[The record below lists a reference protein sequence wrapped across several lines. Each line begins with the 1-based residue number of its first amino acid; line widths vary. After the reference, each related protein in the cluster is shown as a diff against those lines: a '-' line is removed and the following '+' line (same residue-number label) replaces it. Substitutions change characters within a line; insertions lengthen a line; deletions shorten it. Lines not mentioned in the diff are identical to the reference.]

1 MKVHISEIEKLPE
14 FSGIYKV
21 FYGQED
27 KIIYVGKS
35 HNIYKRWKN
44 GHHKLAQ
51 FIALYGTDIYIECI
65 EIPEWLLN
73 RVENTTVSF
82 YQPELNSKNPPVV

>member
-1 MKVHISEIEKLPE
+1 MRFHISEIDHLPK

-21 FYGQED
+21 FYGKEN
-27 KIIYVGKS
+27 KIIYIGQSK
-35 HNIYKRWKN
+35 NIYRRWNN
-44 GHHKLAQ
+44 GHHRLAQ
-51 FIALYGTDIYIECI
+51 FIALYGTDVYIECV

-73 RVENTTVSF
+73 RVENTAISF